1 MPVTVE
7 AFLLPFARHFRSLGW
22 RIDVLTRAA
31 TQRPG
36 IAASFDTLYNIT
48 WSRKPFA
55 LADHFDTWNRVRRI
69 VVEGGYRVVHVHTP
83 IAAFV
88 TRYALR
94 SMHPESRPVIIYTAH
109 GFHFYRGQPLL
120 SHTIFKALE
129 ATAAPWTDYLVT
141 INEEDYAAAKLFK
154 GIRPERV
161 RLIPGIGVD
170 TGLFS
175 RDSVPAGEAERIRR
189 ELNVDPDAFLIAMV
203 AEFSAV
209 KRHEHLL
216 RALALVRD
224 SRAVAVF
231 AGSGELEPRLR
242 RLAEELGVADR
253 VRWVGFRHDIPAIL
267 AASDVL
273 ALVSEREGLP
283 RSILEAM
290 SMGVPVIGTQT
301 RGITDAVGDTGWL
314 VGKHDIE
321 ALARTIDD
329 AAADRSEVRRRG
341 DLARQRACNKFAL
354 ADVLSAYEALYA
366 EALGI
371 TEAADVSARK
381 FEPMI

>member
-1 MPVTVE
+1 M
-7 AFLLPFARHFRSLGW
+7 LPFARHFKSLGW

-31 TQRPG
+31 TRRPG
-36 IAASFDTLYNIT
+36 IAASFDTLYDVT
-48 WSRKPFA
+48 WSRNPFA

-69 VVEGGYRVVHVHTP
+69 VVEGGYQVVHAHTP
-83 IAAFV
+83 VAAFI
-88 TRYALR
+88 TRFALR
-94 SMHPESRPVIIYTAH
+94 SMHPESRPKIIYTAH
-109 GFHFYRGQPLL
+109 GFHFYKGQPLL
-120 SHTIFKALE
+120 SHAVFKTLE
-129 ATAAPWTDYLVT
+129 TAAAPWTDYLVT

-175 RDSVPAGEAERIRR
+175 RDSVPTGEAEQIRR
-189 ELNVDPDAFLIAMV
+189 ELNVDPDAFMVTMV

-216 RALALVRD
+216 RALALTRD
-224 SRAVAVF
+224 SRTVAVF
-231 AGSGELEPRLR
+231 AGSGDLEPRLR
-242 RLAEELGVADR
+242 RLAEKLRIADR

-273 ALVSEREGLP
+273 VLVSEREGLP
-283 RSILEAM
+283 RSVLEAM

-301 RGITDAVGDTGWL
+301 RGTTDAVGDTGWL
-314 VGKHDIE
+314 VGKHDVE

-329 AAADRSEVRRRG
+329 AATDRSGVRRRG
-341 DLARQRACNKFAL
+341 DLARQRACSEFAL
-354 ADVLSAYEALYA
+354 TDVLAAYEALYA

-371 TEAADVSARK
+371 TEAANASARK